1 MHGGLPLLQAVV
13 SPMPT
18 MRREVIKMGYV
29 FRPKTGAFY
38 SDLLEADYRAAG
50 TWPGFFVRVTDEDYR
65 NLMDGL
71 AQGKI
76 IVPNKQCYPVLQ
88 EPPAPTR
95 DELIAE
101 AEEKRRELIESALQS
116 ISVIQLKQMNGRSLT
131 EKEVTRLNDV
141 LDYIEVLEATET
153 DAAPNIHWPE
163 LAA

>member
-1 MHGGLPLLQAVV
+1 
-13 SPMPT
+13 
-18 MRREVIKMGYV
+18 MGYV
-29 FRPKTGAFY
+29 YRASTGGFY
-38 SDLLEADYRAAG
+38 CDELEAVYRKAG
-50 TWPGFFVRVTDEDYR
+50 TWPGFFVRVSDKDYR
-65 NLMDGL
+65 NLMEGL
-71 AQGKI
+71 SQGKM

-88 EPPAPTR
+88 ERPAPSR

-141 LDYIEVLEATET
+141 LDYIEALEATEA
-153 DAAPNIHWPE
+153 DAAPDIHWPE

>member
-1 MHGGLPLLQAVV
+1 MHGGLPMLQAVA
-13 SPMPT
+13 SPMPI

-29 FRPKTGAFY
+29 YRPKTGAFY

-65 NLMDGL
+65 NLMEGL
-71 AQGKI
+71 AQGKM

-88 EPPAPTR
+88 ERPAPSR

-101 AEEKRRELIESALQS
+101 AEEKRRALIESALQS
-116 ISVIQLKQMNGRSLT
+116 VSVIQLKQMNGRSLT
-131 EKEVTRLNDV
+131 DKEVARLNDV
-141 LDYIEVLEATET
+141 LDYIEALEATET
-153 DAAPNIHWPE
+153 DAAPDIHWSE

>member
-1 MHGGLPLLQAVV
+1 
-13 SPMPT
+13 
-18 MRREVIKMGYV
+18 MGYV

-38 SDLLEADYRAAG
+38 SELLEADYRAAG

-141 LDYIEVLEATET
+141 LDYIEALEAAET
-153 DAAPNIHWPE
+153 YAAPDIHWPE

>member
-1 MHGGLPLLQAVV
+1 
-13 SPMPT
+13 
-18 MRREVIKMGYV
+18 MGYV
-29 FRPKTGAFY
+29 YRASTGGFY
-38 SDLLEADYRAAG
+38 CDELEAEYRKAG
-50 TWPGFFVRVTDEDYR
+50 TWPGFFVRVSDEDYR
-65 NLMDGL
+65 NLMEGVS
-71 AQGKI
+71 QGKM

-88 EPPAPTR
+88 ERPAPSR

-141 LDYIEVLEATET
+141 LDYIEALEATEIE
-153 DAAPNIHWPE
+153 AAPDIHWPE

>member
-1 MHGGLPLLQAVV
+1 
-13 SPMPT
+13 
-18 MRREVIKMGYV
+18 MGYV

-141 LDYIEVLEATET
+141 LDYIEALEAAET
-153 DAAPNIHWPE
+153 YAAPDIHWPE

>member
-1 MHGGLPLLQAVV
+1 
-13 SPMPT
+13 
-18 MRREVIKMGYV
+18 MGYV
-29 FRPKTGAFY
+29 YRASTGGFY
-38 SDLLEADYRAAG
+38 CDELEAVYRKAG
-50 TWPGFFVRVTDEDYR
+50 TWPGFFVRVSDEDYR
-65 NLMDGL
+65 NLMEGL
-71 AQGKI
+71 SQGKM

-88 EPPAPTR
+88 ERPAPSR

-141 LDYIEVLEATET
+141 LDYIEALEAAET
-153 DAAPNIHWPE
+153 DAAPDIHWPE

>member
-1 MHGGLPLLQAVV
+1 MLQAVA
-13 SPMPT
+13 SPMPI

-29 FRPKTGAFY
+29 YRPKTGAFY

-141 LDYIEVLEATET
+141 LDYIEALEAAET
-153 DAAPNIHWPE
+153 YAAPDIHWPE

>member
-1 MHGGLPLLQAVV
+1 V
-13 SPMPT
+13 
-18 MRREVIKMGYV
+18 
-29 FRPKTGAFY
+29 
-38 SDLLEADYRAAG
+38 AG
-50 TWPGFFVRVTDEDYR
+50 IFVRVTDEDYR

-101 AEEKRRELIESALQS
+101 AEEKRRDLIESALQS
-116 ISVIQLKQMNGRSLT
+116 VSVIQLKQMNGRSLT
-131 EKEVTRLNDV
+131 DKEVARLNDV
-141 LDYIEVLEATET
+141 LDYIDAVEATDT
-153 DAAPNIHWPE
+153 QTAPDIHWPE

>member
-1 MHGGLPLLQAVV
+1 
-13 SPMPT
+13 
-18 MRREVIKMGYV
+18 MGYV
-29 FRPKTGAFY
+29 
-38 SDLLEADYRAAG
+38 YRASTGGFYCDELEGEYRKAG
-50 TWPGFFVRVTDEDYR
+50 TWPGFFVRVSDEDYR
-65 NLMDGL
+65 NLMEGVS
-71 AQGKI
+71 QGKI

-88 EPPAPTR
+88 ERPAPSR

-141 LDYIEVLEATET
+141 LDYIEALEATET
-153 DAAPNIHWPE
+153 DAAPDIHWPE

>member
-1 MHGGLPLLQAVV
+1 
-13 SPMPT
+13 
-18 MRREVIKMGYV
+18 MGYV

>member
-1 MHGGLPLLQAVV
+1 
-13 SPMPT
+13 MPT

-29 FRPKTGAFY
+29 YRPKTGAFY

-50 TWPGFFVRVTDEDYR
+50 TWPGFFVRVTDENYR

-101 AEEKRRELIESALQS
+101 AEEKRRDLIESALQS
-116 ISVIQLKQMNGRSLT
+116 VSVIQLKQMNGRSLT
-131 EKEVTRLNDV
+131 DKEVARLNDV
-141 LDYIEVLEATET
+141 LDYIDAVEATDT
-153 DAAPNIHWPE
+153 QTAPDIHWPE

>member
-1 MHGGLPLLQAVV
+1 
-13 SPMPT
+13 
-18 MRREVIKMGYV
+18 MGYV
-29 FRPKTGAFY
+29 YRAKTGAFY
-38 SDLLEADYRAAG
+38 CDELETEYRKAG
-50 TWPGFFVRVTDEDYR
+50 TWPGFFVRVSDDDYR
-65 NLMDGL
+65 TLMEGI

-116 ISVIQLKQMNGRSLT
+116 VSVIQLKQMNGRSLT
-131 EKEVTRLNDV
+131 DKEVTRLNDV
-141 LDYIEVLEATET
+141 LDYIEALEATET
-153 DAAPNIHWPE
+153 DAAPDIHWPE

>member
-1 MHGGLPLLQAVV
+1 
-13 SPMPT
+13 
-18 MRREVIKMGYV
+18 MGYV

-101 AEEKRRELIESALQS
+101 AEEKRLELIESALQS

>member
-1 MHGGLPLLQAVV
+1 
-13 SPMPT
+13 
-18 MRREVIKMGYV
+18 MGYV

-38 SDLLEADYRAAG
+38 SELLEADYRAAG

-71 AQGKI
+71 AQGKM

-141 LDYIEVLEATET
+141 LDYIEALEAAET
-153 DAAPNIHWPE
+153 YAAPDIHWPE

>member
-1 MHGGLPLLQAVV
+1 
-13 SPMPT
+13 
-18 MRREVIKMGYV
+18 MGYV

-38 SDLLEADYRAAG
+38 CDLLEADYRAAG

-141 LDYIEVLEATET
+141 LDYIGALEATET
-153 DAAPNIHWPE
+153 DAAPDIHWPE